1 MYTKACTVMWDFLV
15 TLFMAYFTT
24 EQAVQVSK
32 TNYIADC
39 HIHVKYSSC
48 VAMVGITD
56 EHRGLNLY
64 DPVNNCG
71 KRNDKDCKIQQ
82 TVTKQN
88 TIHSIVSAVHTVQ
101 WQEIPQP
108 FQI

>member
-1 MYTKACTVMWDFLV
+1 
-15 TLFMAYFTT
+15 
-24 EQAVQVSK
+24 
-32 TNYIADC
+32 
-39 HIHVKYSSC
+39 
-48 VAMVGITD
+48 MVGITD
-56 EHRGLNLY
+56 EDRGLNPC
-64 DPVNNCG
+64 DSVNNCG

-88 TIHSIVSAVHTVQ
+88 IIQSIVSAVHTVH